1 MVLNSPGIESIAL
14 VMGEV
19 SRKDL
24 QSNFKWL
31 GWLGGGGE
39 GEGRWKIAHPMGKE
53 LPEDSCLQQW
63 ASPGPAAPAQNKDLF
78 K

>member
-31 GWLGGGGE
+31 GWLKGGE
-39 GEGRWKIAHPMGKE
+39 RESGDGK
-53 LPEDSCLQQW
+53 
-63 ASPGPAAPAQNKDLF
+63 
-78 K
+78 